1 MQEVTAAELSF
12 RYPQLKL
19 PKSTKGTEL
28 LEYVTYIDDTWV
40 MYVVLKGSGKTGGGG
55 FTTVA
60 KAWRHHM
67 PTPKGQAPVQL
78 YEGITTG
85 DSELQW
91 RWKGYGESVT
101 DSVVA
106 QDMIISNQATRA
118 ALGAPVTMDLEWEQ
132 AMGAA
137 TPEVLD
143 MLNKA
148 PPYVIGGTNVTIP
161 GAKWE
166 ERKFGEGNV
175 TVSEYVFKK
184 LQDRIDDMLPP
195 VLRGHLDAGTVG
207 WAYNLASEN
216 ALFRPKIM
224 AQNMATS
231 DVGSLRLV
239 FDCLKAL
246 ENIAGGPI
254 TVYIR
259 RKKDKGTEAIGLS
272 GSDVEDYGALMRA
285 TREAKLP
292 TDVLSNL
299 DASQKAINQG
309 MSTQY
314 AWGELARVEN
324 VQEVMDQRMA
334 EEIGKEPNFI
344 AARRQRILK
353 RMGALAETEEG
364 LTPEEA
370 SQGGSVPPAAERLLL
385 AMGGAPDAL
394 GGGIGPSEQMGGA
407 ELAPVPEVSAPS
419 APPPRLSRRN
429 PRAGQR
435 SQPGGPRRMPRAPQT
450 GAQT

>member
-1 MQEVTAAELSF
+1 
-12 RYPQLKL
+12 
-19 PKSTKGTEL
+19 
-28 LEYVTYIDDTWV
+28 
-40 MYVVLKGSGKTGGGG
+40 
-55 FTTVA
+55 
-60 KAWRHHM
+60 
-67 PTPKGQAPVQL
+67 
-78 YEGITTG
+78 
-85 DSELQW
+85 
-91 RWKGYGESVT
+91 
-101 DSVVA
+101 
-106 QDMIISNQATRA
+106 
-118 ALGAPVTMDLEWEQ
+118 
-132 AMGAA
+132 
-137 TPEVLD
+137 
-143 MLNKA
+143 
-148 PPYVIGGTNVTIP
+148 
-161 GAKWE
+161 
-166 ERKFGEGNV
+166 
-175 TVSEYVFKK
+175 
-184 LQDRIDDMLPP
+184 
-195 VLRGHLDAGTVG
+195 
-207 WAYNLASEN
+207 
-216 ALFRPKIM
+216 
-224 AQNMATS
+224 
-231 DVGSLRLV
+231 
-239 FDCLKAL
+239 
-246 ENIAGGPI
+246 
-254 TVYIR
+254 
-259 RKKDKGTEAIGLS
+259 
-272 GSDVEDYGALMRA
+272 MRA